1 MSVEALLRS
10 RKSRNVTPREAWTA
24 YNAVANPPTTPTE
37 PGAFIAQQKS
47 AAFRAGEILDK
58 GEKITNN
65 IATVCAV
72 VGVGAALYL
81 LYRMVSERMERDEKL
96 TAKLEKQI
104 AEDPAV
110 KEALDASTPAT

>member
-10 RKSRNVTPREAWTA
+10 RKRRDVTPREAWQA
-24 YNAVANPPTTPTE
+24 YNAVANAPSTPTE
-37 PGAFIAQQKS
+37 PGAFIAQQKN
-47 AAFRAGEILDK
+47 ATFRAGEILEK

-65 IATVCAV
+65 IATVCVV
-72 VGVGAALYL
+72 VGAGAALYL

-96 TAKLEKQI
+96 TAKLEKKI

-110 KEALDASTPAT
+110 KEALDAETPTP